1 MQGKTSEAAP
11 TIGVVSGRRKDGAPH
26 PTCQRGEEEGAIFQ
40 LPTVFPSAF
49 KAVGGRMNRQSIEDS
64 QGSETT
70 LFDTKMMDSC
80 HYRVSQ
86 VAQW

>member
-49 KAVGGRMNRQSIEDS
+49 KAVGGRMNRQSMASSLPLNLCCPWFKSRTDS
-64 QGSETT
+64 TP
-70 LFDTKMMDSC
+70 
-80 HYRVSQ
+80 
-86 VAQW
+86 